1 MTGSSKDKGHKVC
14 TAMTILLAEVYQNC
28 TVTPLSN
35 WSVVEEIKRLIEIN
49 SIQDVEPDYQFHK
62 EGCSEEESTH
72 SMSRNNFKGKVGQ
85 ISTLS
90 M

>member
-1 MTGSSKDKGHKVC
+1 MTGSSKDKGHKGMYCNDNPIGRGVS
-14 TAMTILLAEVYQNC
+14 QNC

-62 EGCSEEESTH
+62 ENFARKKNQPH
-72 SMSRNNFKGKVGQ
+72 SMSRSNFTKGEK
-85 ISTLS
+85 
-90 M
+90 

>member
-1 MTGSSKDKGHKVC
+1 MYCNDNPIIRGVS
-14 TAMTILLAEVYQNC
+14 QNC
-28 TVTPLSN
+28 TVTSN

-49 SIQDVEPDYQFHK
+49 SIQDVEPDYV
-62 EGCSEEESTH
+62 SEEESTPF
-72 SMSRNNFKGKVGQ
+72 NEPKQFYKGERVGQ